1 MRSKAKAIAERQTRL
16 AIATLILTLIAG
28 AVGCQKSAVEPVAI
42 AAEDICGYCRM
53 AISEK
58 QYAAEFVDR
67 DGQAFKFDD
76 IGCMIEHL
84 KTRKNRA
91 DIAAYFVADFESRS
105 WLKAEDA
112 ALVRSK
118 ELKTPMGFGIVAFK
132 DREKADHAAGV
143 YHGTVALFAELVES

>member
-1 MRSKAKAIAERQTRL
+1 M
-16 AIATLILTLIAG
+16 AG
-28 AVGCQKSAVEPVAI
+28 AAGCQKTAIEPVAI

-58 QYAAEFVDR
+58 QYAAQFVDR
-67 DGQAFKFDD
+67 DGLAFKFDD

-84 KTRKNRA
+84 KTRKSRA
-91 DIAAYFVADFESRS
+91 DIAAYFVADYESRS

-118 ELKTPMGFGIVAFK
+118 EIKTPMGFNIVAFR
-132 DREKADHAAGV
+132 DRERAAQAAAA
-143 YHGTVALFAELVES
+143 YNGTVATFAELIES

>member
-1 MRSKAKAIAERQTRL
+1 VRSKAKTIAERRTRL

-28 AVGCQKSAVEPVAI
+28 AAGCQKSAVEPVAI

-132 DREKADHAAGV
+132 DREKADQAAGA
-143 YHGTVALFAELVES
+143 YHGTVAMFAELIES

>member
-1 MRSKAKAIAERQTRL
+1 MRSKAKAFAERRPRL
-16 AIATLILTLIAG
+16 AISTLILTLIAG
-28 AVGCQKSAVEPVAI
+28 AAGCQKSAVEPVAI

-76 IGCMIEHL
+76 IGCMIAHL
-84 KTRKNRA
+84 KTRKDRA
-91 DIAAYFVADFESRS
+91 DIAAYFVADVESRS

-132 DREKADHAAGV
+132 DRERADHAAGA
-143 YHGTVALFAELVES
+143 YHGTVATFAELIES

>member
-1 MRSKAKAIAERQTRL
+1 MRSKGKANAERQTLL
-16 AIATLILTLIAG
+16 AIATLILTLVAN
-28 AVGCQKSAVEPVAI
+28 AGCQKAAVEPAAI

-58 QYAAEFVDR
+58 QYAAQFVDR
-67 DGQAFKFDD
+67 DGEAFKFDD

-84 KTRKNRA
+84 KARISRA
-91 DIAAYFVADFESRS
+91 DIAAYFVVDFESRS

-118 ELKTPMGFGIVAFK
+118 KIKTPMGFNIVAFK
-132 DREKADHAAGV
+132 DRERAEQAAAA
-143 YHGTVALFAELVES
+143 YNGTVATFAELIES

>member
-1 MRSKAKAIAERQTRL
+1 MRSKPKANAERRARPAL
-16 AIATLILTLIAG
+16 ATLILTVMAN
-28 AVGCQKSAVEPVAI
+28 AVGCQKSAIEPAAI

-58 QYAAEFVDR
+58 QYAAQFVDR
-67 DGQAFKFDD
+67 EGQPFKFDD

-112 ALVRSK
+112 VLVRSK
-118 ELKTPMGFGIVAFK
+118 DLKTPMGFGIVAFK
-132 DREKADHAAGV
+132 DREKADQAAGA
-143 YHGTVALFAELVES
+143 YHGTVATFAELIES